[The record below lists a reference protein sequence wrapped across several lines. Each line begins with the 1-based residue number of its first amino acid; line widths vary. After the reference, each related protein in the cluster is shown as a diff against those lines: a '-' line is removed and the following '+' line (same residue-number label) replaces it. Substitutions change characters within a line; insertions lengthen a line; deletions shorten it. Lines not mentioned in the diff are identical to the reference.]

1 MLGHAIALVCG
12 YAALTISGL
21 VDRPPD
27 ANIQV
32 ELARVLSAGL
42 ALGLTSFI
50 LILAGVDH
58 PPAGATTLIVALG
71 LITHPWQLVVMEL
84 AGGVLLLQAIAL
96 NALIGL
102 PVPKWNG
109 FRPGSFPRGNGY
121 EPGTRVTD

>member
-109 FRPGSFPRGNGY
+109 FPPGRFPRGN
-121 EPGTRVTD
+121 EV